1 MRSLKI
7 LIFNMLMGLCL
18 VHSAAWAQSFC
29 FRTGIYDFTGNSARE
44 FYKVAAIVS
53 AGANIW
59 TRDRIH
65 LSVSSGLG
73 FNSVRYN
80 DHRHNLYMIPVFAD
94 MNFDLLDSKA
104 KIIPTLGLGMILVGK
119 IDQNTDLGKTYLA
132 LTYGYRATGGLR
144 VSLKKGLRLTIDLSY
159 NLVLP
164 PESEE
169 INISGVMTMIGIEMP
184 FSAGGKEKKIK

>member
-1 MRSLKI
+1 
-7 LIFNMLMGLCL
+7 
-18 VHSAAWAQSFC
+18 
-29 FRTGIYDFTGNSARE
+29 
-44 FYKVAAIVS
+44 
-53 AGANIW
+53 
-59 TRDRIH
+59 
-65 LSVSSGLG
+65 
-73 FNSVRYN
+73 
-80 DHRHNLYMIPVFAD
+80 
-94 MNFDLLDSKA
+94 
-104 KIIPTLGLGMILVGK
+104 MILVGK